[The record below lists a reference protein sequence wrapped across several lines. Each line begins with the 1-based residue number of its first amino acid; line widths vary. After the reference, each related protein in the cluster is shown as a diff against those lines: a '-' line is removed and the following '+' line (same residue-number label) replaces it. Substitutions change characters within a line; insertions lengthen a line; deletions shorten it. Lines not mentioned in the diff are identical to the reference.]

1 MLLFVFLDMLVYQL
15 FKNKYKYIQYKVS
28 LSKAADLQNKT
39 RFINKACLTLVLIIL
54 FFIFSINKL

>member
-1 MLLFVFLDMLVYQL
+1 MLVYQL